1 VRRFGGAVGAV
12 GTAGYESGY
21 RQRYFAEVG
30 VMVRRNSAP
39 GDSAKLHGLPALLT
53 SGEVAE
59 LLRTT
64 RKAVYAMV
72 ERRQLPGVIRVGRRV
87 LFQQQALVDW
97 LGQKSSPSLER

>member
-1 VRRFGGAVGAV
+1 MGRLG
-12 GTAGYESGY
+12 
-21 RQRYFAEVG
+21 QK
-30 VMVRRNSAP
+30 P
-39 GDSAKLHGLPALLT
+39 LPQGDSTKQHRLPTLLT

-72 ERRQLPGVIRVGRRV
+72 ERKQLPGVIRIRRRV
-87 LFQQQALVDW
+87 LFCEQALIDW

>member
-1 VRRFGGAVGAV
+1 MRRAEGSL
-12 GTAGYESGY
+12 TA
-21 RQRYFAEVG
+21 QR
-30 VMVRRNSAP
+30 
-39 GDSAKLHGLPALLT
+39 DSARQLGLPALLT

-72 ERRQLPGVIRVGRRV
+72 ERGQLPGVVRIGRRV
-87 LFQQQALVDW
+87 LFQQHALVDW